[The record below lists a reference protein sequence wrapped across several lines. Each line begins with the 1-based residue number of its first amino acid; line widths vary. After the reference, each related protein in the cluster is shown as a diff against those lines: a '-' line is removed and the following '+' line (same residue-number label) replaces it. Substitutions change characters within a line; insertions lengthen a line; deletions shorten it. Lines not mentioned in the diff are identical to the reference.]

1 MSTGSALGAPM
12 PPPRLAWRAL
22 RPAALFVG
30 AAVLA
35 YGAALVVFGSQATWQ
50 AVQRLGAADIA
61 LAAGAVA
68 CSFVLRYLRWAW
80 LLRGFGHRQSV
91 GGGLRVYLAGLALTS
106 SPGKAGETLRS
117 VFLLRHGV
125 PLPHSLS
132 AFVAD
137 RLSDVIGVAL
147 LGALAAAFA
156 GQRIVTLE
164 VLTLAVLAGS
174 FMLRAAARGAGW
186 PALVVRV
193 GAWAVVGRPLGSLL
207 RGADVWALAWHPG
220 RVPLFVA
227 VAVAAY
233 GVQALVFVH
242 FASSIAV
249 PLPVAEGIAIFASA
263 TLIGAASMV
272 PAGLGVM
279 EASLVL
285 QLVRA
290 GAAEDAAL
298 AVALLTRLVTFW
310 FGLGVGALA
319 LLSLGL
325 WPGAGAGDSTREAA
339 DADRA

>member
-1 MSTGSALGAPM
+1 MSTGSALGSPLPTA
-12 PPPRLAWRAL
+12 RLAWRAL
-22 RPAALFVG
+22 RSAALLAG

-35 YGAALVVFGSQATWQ
+35 YGIALVVFGSQATWE

-61 LAAGAVA
+61 LAAGVVA
-68 CSFVLRYLRWAW
+68 CGFVLRYLRWAL
-80 LLRGFGHRQSV
+80 LLRGFGHRQPF
-91 GGGLRVYLAGLALTS
+91 GQGLRIYLAGLALTS
-106 SPGKAGETLRS
+106 SPGKVGETLRS

-125 PLPHSLS
+125 ALPQSLS
-132 AFVAD
+132 AFVSD

-147 LGALAAAFA
+147 LGAVAAAVA

-164 VLTLAVLAGS
+164 LLTVAVLAGS
-174 FMLRAAARGAGW
+174 FMLRAAARGSGW
-186 PALVVRV
+186 LALVARV
-193 GAWAVVGRPLGSLL
+193 GPWPVLGRPLGALL
-207 RGADVWALAWHPG
+207 RGATVWALAWRPS
-220 RVPLFVA
+220 RVPLYVA
-227 VAVAAY
+227 VAAAAY

-242 FASSIAV
+242 FTSSIA
-249 PLPVAEGIAIFASA
+249 LPIAVAEGIAIFASA

-285 QLVRA
+285 QLVQA
-290 GAAEDAAL
+290 GAAQDEAL

-325 WPGAGAGDSTREAA
+325 QPGAGTADSTREVA
-339 DADRA
+339 DEDRA